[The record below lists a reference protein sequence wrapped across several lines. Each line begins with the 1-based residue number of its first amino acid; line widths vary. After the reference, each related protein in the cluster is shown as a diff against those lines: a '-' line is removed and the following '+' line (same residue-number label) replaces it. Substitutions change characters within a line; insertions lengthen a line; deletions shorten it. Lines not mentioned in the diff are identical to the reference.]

1 MNSDPTSQHPPD
13 KGNAT
18 LGEGLTRPLLEKL
31 ASLALLSE
39 ESDEIAE
46 GSRVACGSRAGYATQ
61 RSDFGSATAMLHRK
75 VADLGVLHGQLAR
88 EAMQYSLLLEDAA
101 TEATPEAR

>member
-1 MNSDPTSQHPPD
+1 MHPDSPSQHPPD
-13 KGNAT
+13 EGSAP
-18 LGEGLTRPLLEKL
+18 LGEGLTRPVLEKL

-39 ESDEIAE
+39 ESDEIAD
-46 GSRVACGSRAGYATQ
+46 GYRIACGALAGYATQ